1 MFLRNFKICFLLLIV
16 LILLTNISRAE
27 KITSITIEGNDR
39 ISNET
44 ILMFSDVSIGDD
56 IYSNDLN
63 RILKNIYNSNFFE
76 DVSVNI
82 SNQILSINVKELPI
96 IENIFY
102 NGIKAQRIKD
112 KVYNNL
118 TLKPRSSFNQISLK
132 ADKMSIENSL
142 KDLGY
147 YNSKVEI
154 TITDK
159 NDNKVDINYNVLL
172 GKKSKIKKITFIG
185 NKIFKDRKLKR
196 IIVSEEY
203 KFWKFITGKK
213 YLNQNLIEFDQRLL
227 KNFYLNKGYYDV
239 EINSSFA
246 KIINDDEFE
255 LVFNINA
262 NEKFY
267 FNNISLN
274 LPDDFEKNNFK
285 NIERLFNDLKGEV
298 YSINKIEEI
307 LESIDEITLEE
318 QFETIS
324 ADVIEQI
331 DANNINLTFNINKS
345 EKMFVEKINIFGN
358 DITRENVIRNQF
370 EIDEGDPFNE
380 ILTKKTLNNIKSLRF
395 FKSVESKIEP
405 GSNDDS
411 KIINITV
418 EEKAT
423 GEISAGAGIGTN
435 GTSVMF
441 GIRENNYLG
450 KGIRVESNVLIN
462 TESVKGTFGVTNP
475 NFNNSDK
482 SVYLSFQAAETDRLT
497 DFGYKTNKTGF
508 TVGTNFEYLDDLK
521 LGIGSSNYYEKID
534 TDSTASAQQ
543 KKQEGDYFD
552 SFLNLNFDYD
562 KRNQKFQTSKGF
574 RSRYSVELPVVSD
587 KDTLTNIYNYQY
599 YTELYENNV
608 SNISLF
614 LKSANSLT
622 NNDVKLSERIFLP
635 SSKLRGFENGKVG
648 PKDGDDFIGGNYATA
663 LNFSSTIPQLL
674 ENSQN
679 IDFLFFIDVANVWGV
694 DYDTSL
700 SDNSKLR
707 SSYGLGID
715 WLTPIGPMNF
725 TFAETL
731 SKADTDVTESFRF
744 NLGTTF

>member
-574 RSRYSVELPVVSD
+574 RSRYSVELPVVSA
-587 KDTLTNIYNYQY
+587 KDTLTNMYNYQY